1 MLICNKKSVLSVLT
15 MMAFAPA
22 VFAQPAPAPAGG
34 GGRGPAAPPAR
45 SIGIA
50 LALEAAQTAVAA
62 CTANNY
68 NVSVTVLDAGGVT
81 RLIYA
86 NDKAAGGPI
95 NSATRKA
102 YTALAFKEPT
112 AVVATQQTA
121 DPAVDAKIKAD
132 PKMFARAGG
141 FPLMAGTELVG
152 AIGVGGA
159 PGGDWTRPARRR
171 ASTKSRTGSCSFFLP
186 GPWRRIIPLFSFTT
200 PRTMLAVA
208 AHPAV
213 PPRQHQATLLKV
225 ERDCVPTVCRWLL
238 GTRPRP

>member
-1 MLICNKKSVLSVLT
+1 MLIFNKKSLLCMVA
-15 MMAFAPA
+15 MAAFVPGA
-22 VFAQPAPAPAGG
+22 FAQPAGPPAG

-86 NDKAAGGPI
+86 NDKAGGGPI
-95 NSATRKA
+95 DSATRKA
-102 YTALAFKEPT
+102 YTALSFKEPT
-112 AVVATQQTA
+112 ALVATQQTA

-159 PGGDWTRPARRR
+159 PGGDLDA
-171 ASTKSRTGSCSFFLP
+171 ACAQKGIDKISD
-186 GPWRRIIPLFSFTT
+186 RI
-200 PRTMLAVA
+200 
-208 AHPAV
+208 
-213 PPRQHQATLLKV
+213 K
-225 ERDCVPTVCRWLL
+225 
-238 GTRPRP
+238 